1 MFVDERKKWGE
12 TRQGRG
18 TLGPGDSWDPLG
30 GALWVCPRLGLCR
43 MGWEIF
49 EGSCTQDSGCRKV
62 PRAVGWIGR
71 ESRRRKR
78 G

>member
-1 MFVDERKKWGE
+1 MFVDGRKKLGE
-12 TRQGRG
+12 MRQGRG
-18 TLGPGDSWDPLG
+18 TLGTGDSWDPLG
-30 GALWVCPRLGLCR
+30 GALWVCSRLGLCR

-49 EGSCTQDSGCRKV
+49 EGRCAQDSRCRKV
-62 PRAVGWIGR
+62 HWGVGWIGR